1 MIDFNVT
8 RLEDKVGD
16 KTISLET
23 GLLARQADGSVLIS
37 MGETVLLATAVSTKE
52 QKEGPSDFTPLTVNY
67 KERTYAAGR
76 IPGGFFKREGRPS
89 MKEILSSRLTDR
101 SLRPLFPEGY
111 TCETNVTTMVVSSD
125 AENDADILSITAS
138 SAALMVS
145 SIPFGGP
152 ISGVRVGLIDDK
164 FILNPTNTERESS
177 LIDLVIAGTL
187 EGILMVEGGG
197 KEISEETL
205 FKALETA
212 KPEIEKLCRLQI
224 ALKEKAGKP
233 KFAFQPQPIPADIK
247 ALCNEKGRPE
257 LQKILGNFMEKS
269 AREQA
274 IKQIKK
280 NLAEPLKATL
290 ENASAYVEMAVEE
303 ILYEESRKIVI
314 EKNIRVD
321 GRKPDEIRPI
331 DVRNGVMPRTHGS
344 AVFTRGQTQALAVCT
359 LGTPEDMQLMEGLDG
374 TYRER
379 FLLHY
384 NFPGFATG
392 ECKRDMSPGRRE
404 IGHGELARRA
414 IEPLLP
420 GEDRFPYTI
429 RIVSDIM
436 ESNGSSSMASV
447 CGSSIS
453 LFDAGVP
460 MKASCAG
467 IAMGL
472 IKEGDKFVVLSDIMG
487 MEDHLGDMDFKLAGT
502 KNGITAFQ
510 MDVKIAGG
518 VSFDILRQAV
528 AQASRGR
535 THILGLM
542 DAVLAQP
549 KPNTSIYAPKIV
561 LVMIPKDKIGA
572 LIGPGGKNIRRITEE
587 TGAKIE
593 VVEVDEQGQVFIS
606 AVEGDKVDA
615 ARKFVEY
622 YTAEVVVGQ
631 IYKGKVVS
639 LQNFGAFV
647 EVLPGKEGLLH
658 ISEIAHQRVNHVEDV
673 LEMGQEI
680 EVKVVEMD
688 NMGKFRLSHKVLLPN
703 SGGAPSGGNGGD
715 NRSGDRQRRH

>member
-1 MIDFNVT
+1 MTDFNIA

-16 KTISLET
+16 NIISLET
-23 GLLARQADGSVLIS
+23 GLMAKQADGSVLIR
-37 MGETVLLATAVSTKE
+37 MGDTALIATAVSTKE
-52 QKEGPSDFTPLTVNY
+52 QKESPSDFTPLTVNY

-89 MKEILSSRLTDR
+89 TKEVLSSRLTDR
-101 SLRPLFPEGY
+101 SLRPLFPEGF
-111 TCETNVTTMVVSSD
+111 TCETNVTAMVLSSD
-125 AENDADILSITAS
+125 AENDADILSITAC
-138 SAALMVS
+138 SAALTIS

-152 ISGVRVGLIDDK
+152 IAGVRVGMVGEK
-164 FILNPTNTERESS
+164 FVLNPTNTEREESI
-177 LIDLVIAGTL
+177 IDLVIAGTL

-197 KEISEETL
+197 NEVSEEVL

-212 KPEIEKLCRLQI
+212 KPEIDKLCRLQL
-224 ALKEKAGKP
+224 ALKEKAGKA
-233 KFAFQPQPIPADIK
+233 KFTFQPLPIPEDIR
-247 ALCNEKGRPE
+247 ALCNEKARPE
-257 LQKILGNFMEKS
+257 IQGMLGTFMEKS

-280 NLAEPLKATL
+280 NLLEPLKETA
-290 ENASAYVEMAVEE
+290 NAAAFIGMAIEE
-303 ILYEESRKIVI
+303 ILYEESRKLVI
-314 EKNIRVD
+314 EKQVRVD
-321 GRKPDEIRPI
+321 GRKPEEIRAI
-331 DVRNGVMPRTHGS
+331 DVRTAVMPRTHGS
-344 AVFTRGQTQALAVCT
+344 ALFTRGQTQAFAACT

-404 IGHGELARRA
+404 IGHGELARRS

-420 GEDRFPYTI
+420 GEDKFPYTI
-429 RIVSDIM
+429 RIVSDIF

-447 CGSSIS
+447 CGSSLS

-460 MKASCAG
+460 LKSACAG

-472 IKEGDKFVVLSDIMG
+472 IKEGEKFVVLSDIMG
-487 MEDHLGDMDFKLAGT
+487 LEDHLGDMDFKVAGSR
-502 KNGITAFQ
+502 NGITAFQ

-518 VSFDILRQAV
+518 VSLEILRQAV

-535 THILGLM
+535 AHILGIM
-542 DAVLAQP
+542 NAAMSEP
-549 KPNTSIYAPKIV
+549 RPEMSIYAPKIV
-561 LVMIPKDKIGA
+561 LVTIPKDKIGA

-593 VVEVDEQGQVFIS
+593 VVEIDNQGHVFIS

-622 YTAEVVVGQ
+622 YTAEVEVGQ
-631 IYKGKVVS
+631 VYKGKVVS
-639 LQNFGAFV
+639 LKDFGAFV

-658 ISEIAHQRVNHVEDV
+658 ISEIAHQRVNNIEDV

-680 EVKVVEMD
+680 EVKIIEMD
-688 NMGKFRLSHKVLLPN
+688 NMGKFRLSHKALIPN
-703 SGGAPSGGNGGD
+703 AGGEAKGGD
-715 NRSGDRQRRH
+715 SRQQHRH